1 MLSVARMKRNSHS
14 KALIWNRLTLGF
26 VLVSLTFSVV
36 LAGNRK
42 GDRFLE
48 EGRKSE
54 GAKKWDEAL
63 ELYEKALQ
71 QDPMDST
78 YQMSVHRVRFQA
90 GQLHVDRGQTL
101 RKEGKLEEALESF
114 RRAFA
119 IDPASSIAETE
130 MRRTYQMIQREKDKK
145 DGKAEPS
152 PEDRGLTPAQT
163 ARKDAEERAAS
174 MSAAPELRPLSAN
187 VTNLK
192 MANQTVRVL
201 YETLG
206 KLTGVNVLF
215 DSDFVEPTRR
225 VSLDLTNSTLEQA
238 LDYVAILTKTFW
250 KPLSNNA
257 IFVTKDDV
265 TKRRDYEEHIT
276 RVFYL
281 QNITSAQELSEAMT
295 AMRTVTDVRK
305 VFPFNSQSALVVRG
319 TAAQIALAEKVLMD
333 IDKPKPEVVVDVL
346 VMEASRSRS
355 REWALTPVMGGGAGL
370 NFPVTPSTGSS
381 TLKLNELNTIRSSD
395 WTVTL
400 PGAQLT
406 AILSRGF
413 AKVLQAPQVRATD
426 GQKASL
432 RLGDRYPYATGSFQ
446 SSLGVGG
453 GGVSPLVSTQFS
465 FAEVGVNVDI
475 TPRIHGTEEVSMQIE
490 LEISSIKERINVGGL
505 EQPVIGQRKVSHI
518 IRVKEGEAT
527 MIGGLM
533 QSSERLTRTGI
544 PGLMHIPLIGRW
556 LSSDKVE
563 SNDADLLV
571 VLIPHI
577 VRAPEITPENIRGI
591 ATGTE
596 TIWKV
601 NYQPK
606 QGVPAAAGPVQPVQ
620 AKPEPQPAEP
630 QPDAPPAVNFPPAPA
645 GPEAVPPPPPGAE
658 PAQAIPGLP
667 PGIPGLAR
675 PGGAPAA
682 GETAQPRVV
691 LSASTA
697 QPALNS
703 LVTVNVNVET
713 IQDLFAA
720 PMKLAYDGNVLKLI
734 DVRRGAFLAQDGQQV
749 TFDKTIV
756 DDPGGAVVAL
766 NRVAGAGGVS
776 GSGTLVTLL
785 FQAVGRGTTN
795 VSFSEL
801 TLRDGKL
808 QSIAVSPAPVSVT
821 VK

>member
-1 MLSVARMKRNSHS
+1 MKRNSHS

-36 LAGNRK
+36 MAGNRK
-42 GDRFLE
+42 GDKFLE

-63 ELYEKALQ
+63 DLYEKALQ

-90 GQLHVDRGQTL
+90 GQLHVDRGQKL
-101 RKEGKLEEALESF
+101 RKEGKLEEAMEEF

-130 MRRTYQMIQREKDKK
+130 LRRTYQMIQREKDKQ
-145 DGKAEPS
+145 DGKAEVN

-163 ARKDAEERAAS
+163 ARKDAEDRAAS
-174 MSAAPELRPLSAN
+174 MTTAPELRPLSTS

-192 MANQTVRVL
+192 MANQTVKVL

-215 DSDFVEPTRR
+215 DADFVEPPKRI
-225 VSLDLTNSTLEQA
+225 SIDLTNSTLEQA
-238 LDYVAILTKTFW
+238 LDYVAILSKTFW
-250 KPLSNNA
+250 KPLSANA

-281 QNITSAQELSEAMT
+281 QNITSAQELQEAMT

-355 REWALTPVMGGGAGL
+355 REWALTPVSGGGAGL
-370 NFPVTPSTGSS
+370 SIPVTPTTGSA
-381 TLKLNELNTIRSSD
+381 TLPLNQLGTIRSSD

-426 GQKASL
+426 GQKAAL

-475 TPRIHGTEEVSMQIE
+475 TPRIHGSEEVSMQIE
-490 LEISSIKERINVGGL
+490 LEISSIRERINVGGL

-544 PGLMHIPLIGRW
+544 PGLMHLPLIGRW

-577 VRAPEITPENIRGI
+577 VRAPEISPENLRGI

-596 TIWKV
+596 TIWRV

-606 QGVPAAAGPVQPVQ
+606 PGAAAPAVPVKPAQTKPETQPVETQ
-620 AKPEPQPAEP
+620 PE
-630 QPDAPPAVNFPPAPA
+630 APPAANFPPTPA
-645 GPEAVPPPPPGAE
+645 GPEAVPPPAPSAQ
-658 PAQAIPGLP
+658 PAQDLP
-667 PGIPGLAR
+667 TLSPGIPGLAR
-675 PGGAPAA
+675 PGGAPSGDDA
-682 GETAQPRVV
+682 AQPRVV
-691 LSASTA
+691 FSASTV

-713 IQDLFAA
+713 VQDLFAA
-720 PMKLAYDGNVLKLI
+720 PMKLSYDGKVLKLI
-734 DVRRGAFLAQDGQQV
+734 DVKRGAFLAQDGQQV
-749 TFDKTIV
+749 TFEKTIL

-776 GSGTLVTLL
+776 GSGTLVSLL
-785 FQAVGRGTTN
+785 FQAVGRGTTS
-795 VSFSEL
+795 VTFSDL

-808 QSIAVSPAPVSVT
+808 QSIVVTPAPVSVT